1 MCEKKLTMSGFFV
14 CVFIKQ
20 CLPVAMAPTG
30 SRTRP
35 TTTSRRTPTASTVPW
50 GVQRGRVHPT
60 IGASPPLPWPTA
72 PSTASPCPPSLH
84 SSFSRPKTGDD
95 AISHNLRECLKFSD
109 DEEGQFEPDE
119 TKADKER
126 RMMSESPI
134 NKVMPIP
141 EYSALF
147 VFSYDNS

>member
-1 MCEKKLTMSGFFV
+1 M
-14 CVFIKQ
+14 
-20 CLPVAMAPTG
+20 
-30 SRTRP
+30 
-35 TTTSRRTPTASTVPW
+35 TPF
-50 GVQRGRVHPT
+50 Q
-60 IGASPPLPWPTA
+60 
-72 PSTASPCPPSLH
+72 
-84 SSFSRPKTGDD
+84 
-95 AISHNLRECLKFSD
+95 HNLRECLKFSD

-147 VFSYDNS
+147 VFGYDNS